1 MKKFTRIIFGIIICV
16 LVMLVMTIMEGAT
29 GSVSGGSLILAIL
42 FFGIFWG
49 SYNYFIKSKRDK

>member
-1 MKKFTRIIFGIIICV
+1 
-16 LVMLVMTIMEGAT
+16 MTIMEGAT